1 MKIRL
6 KGIEKDSGGGEDIL
20 LILSSRGSE
29 PAYTPY
35 DVSKWGLN
43 GLTRIS
49 VIVPVYNGERYIAEC
64 IESIQKQDYKNLE
77 IIAVDDGSYDSS
89 LQILQQYASKDNRIK
104 VIAKEN
110 GGVSSARNAGLDIM
124 SGDYLCLID
133 QDDCIAPDY
142 VSYLL
147 RLMIQNDTQIA
158 TVPQAKRFVGK
169 WGISVEDTED
179 YTEVLSGREAAR
191 QMLYYNFIIAPWNKM
206 ISTELLRNNRLRFV
220 EEIWGGEGFLFS
232 VECFQRAEKVAV
244 GHKKIYY
251 YRCDN
256 RDSGMTRFNEWILY
270 SSLRAQQLIMNR
282 IADGDRGLTEAC
294 EYANWHTNCDMLS
307 YLVGCNAVSSHY
319 DTYRTIRKTCRR
331 KARYA
336 FRAPISVKEKLKAVT
351 YMLSPNLA
359 VAMINKCR
367 LRKYSRID

>member
-1 MKIRL
+1 M
-6 KGIEKDSGGGEDIL
+6 
-20 LILSSRGSE
+20 SSRGSE

-77 IIAVDDGSYDSS
+77 IIAVDDGSCDHS
-89 LQILQQYASKDNRIK
+89 LQILRKYESEDNRMK

-110 GGVSSARNAGLDIM
+110 GGVSSARNVAMEIV
-124 SGDYLCLID
+124 SGKYLCFVD
-133 QDDCIAPDY
+133 QDDCIAPNY

-147 RLMIQNDTQIA
+147 ELTLRGNAEIA
-158 TVPQAKRFVGK
+158 VVPQVNRFIGQFK
-169 WGISVEDTED
+169 INEDNDND
-179 YTEVLSGREAAR
+179 YTEVLSGQEATR
-191 QMLYYNFIIAPWNKM
+191 QMLYYNFIIAPWSKM
-206 ISTELLRNNRLRFV
+206 ISMELIQRYHLKFDKRFFS
-220 EEIWGGEGFLFS
+220 GEGFLFS
-232 VECFQRAEKVAV
+232 VECLQRAERVVV
-244 GHKKIYY
+244 GHKKVYY

-256 RDSGMTRFNEWILY
+256 MDSGMTKFNEWVLQ
-270 SSLRAQQLIMNR
+270 SSLEAQKVIRNN
-282 IADGDRGLTEAC
+282 IIDKSRGLTEAC

-319 DTYRTIRKTCRR
+319 DTYRTIRRTCRR
-331 KARYA
+331 KAIYA

-359 VAMINKCR
+359 VAVTNKCR